1 MRAHTHTHT
10 HKERERHTH
19 THMCVCII
27 ALNTQGDLF
36 STQCASCGLE
46 ETSVRVCGLCVATH
60 ARTRVA
66 THTQH
71 TMFVLW
77 KRRVRACVDCVLQ
90 HTLNAQCGRDEFVR
104 VLILCCNTHS
114 TRSHT
119 HLRVL
124 IHFHTYA
131 RAHTQHTRTHT
142 YTQGYVIGEL
152 EVEFAALPAAAVEQG
167 LMLQGGAGWCR
178 VVQGGAEWCRVVQ
191 GGAGWCKVV
200 QGGAG

>member
-71 TMFVLW
+71 TVCVVWIGRDECARVWIVCCNTRANSCCNTHSTHNVCLVEETSSRMCGLCVATHTQCTMW
-77 KRRVRACVDCVLQ
+77 KRRVRACVDSVLQ
-90 HTLNAQCGRDEFVR
+90 HTLNA
-104 VLILCCNTHS
+104 I
-114 TRSHT
+114 SHT
-119 HLRVL
+119 
-124 IHFHTYA
+124 FA
-131 RAHTQHTRTHT
+131 RAHTLSHIRARAHTTHT
-142 YTQGYVIGEL
+142 HTHIHTGVRNRRIGSG
-152 EVEFAALPAAAVEQG
+152 VRGVT
-167 LMLQGGAGWCR
+167 C
-178 VVQGGAEWCRVVQ
+178 CSS
-191 GGAGWCKVV
+191 
-200 QGGAG
+200 